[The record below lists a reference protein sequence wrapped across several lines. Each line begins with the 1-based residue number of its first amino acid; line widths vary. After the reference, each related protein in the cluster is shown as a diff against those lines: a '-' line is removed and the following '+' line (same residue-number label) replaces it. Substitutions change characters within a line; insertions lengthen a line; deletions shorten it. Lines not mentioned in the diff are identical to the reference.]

1 MGKAIV
7 LGASGF
13 LGSHVTRA
21 LVAAG
26 RNVRIMTRPN
36 SDTSAT
42 DDLDIERVQG
52 DALERQSIARAI
64 AGCDSVF
71 YCIVDARAWL
81 RDPAPLYRVNVDGLV
96 NAMDA
101 ALTAGVKRF
110 VLTSTYATLG
120 IHAGRASTEADAF
133 NWPEKAPHYVMCRV
147 AAEQRF
153 FEYCREYGLPGVACC
168 VANTYGAGDIAPT
181 PHGDLIRRVAI
192 GQIPVYWE
200 GGGPCVGIE
209 DAASGMLAA
218 ERLGRIGERY
228 ILSDRWFDYRELF
241 AVAAQAAGRKAPV
254 IKVPMSLLHS
264 AVFINDL
271 RTSLTGTDSRFSVVS
286 LQCARL
292 LPDADAT
299 KARTQ
304 LLWRPRPTEQAI
316 AQAVNFY
323 LGRTS

>member
-1 MGKAIV
+1 MHKTIV

-21 LVAAG
+21 LVAAK
-26 RNVRIMTRPN
+26 RKVRIMTRPS

-42 DDLDIERVQG
+42 DDLDIERVHG
-52 DALERQSIARAI
+52 DALDRESITRAI

-71 YCIVDARAWL
+71 YCIVDTRAWL
-81 RDPAPLYRVNVDGLV
+81 RDPEPLYRVNVGGLV

-101 ALTAGVKRF
+101 ALASNVKRF
-110 VLTSTYATLG
+110 VLTSSYATLG
-120 IHAGRASTEADAF
+120 IHPGRASTEADVF
-133 NWPEKAPHYVMCRV
+133 NWQDKAPHYVKCRV

-153 FEYCREYGLPGVACC
+153 FEYCRERELPGIACC

-218 ERLGRIGERY
+218 ERLGRTGERY
-228 ILSDRWFDYRELF
+228 ILSDRWLDYRELF
-241 AVAAQAAGRKAPV
+241 TVAARAAGRRAPV
-254 IKVPMSLLHS
+254 IKLPMSLLHA
-264 AVFINDL
+264 AVIVNDV
-271 RTSLTGTDSRFSVVS
+271 RARLTDTDTRFSVAS

-299 KARTQ
+299 KARTELQ
-304 LLWRPRPTEQAI
+304 WRPRPTEHAI
-316 AQAVNFY
+316 TEAVNFY
-323 LGRTS
+323 LRRPA